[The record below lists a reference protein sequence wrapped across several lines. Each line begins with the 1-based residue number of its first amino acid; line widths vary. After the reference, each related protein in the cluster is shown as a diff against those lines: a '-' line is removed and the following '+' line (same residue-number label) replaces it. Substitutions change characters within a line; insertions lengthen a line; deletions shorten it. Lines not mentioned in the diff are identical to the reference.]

1 MSSLILPATIRLPHP
16 YLTTYRIHEVNNNQA
31 PTRYGTKL
39 LQIRYEPRTSGK
51 TPSQKDARAPSEQLH
66 SNVCFS
72 NPVQDQRDDQLP
84 PESNNFFWGRV
95 RRAPKADFVWN
106 ETSAPTIGQVW
117 LIIYALFTLRPEL
130 EYFRLGLV
138 GLGRERLAEELKAVH
153 LACQHPVPEG
163 KTNTDPDAF
172 VDELVLLRST
182 FWQGAGCPFGPRPVW
197 APDTNQIS
205 GRELASFPAHPIDYT
220 ASCKFPSERVH
231 AFHPRRPQKPAPG
244 SIIYSRYIPHLDE
257 HFSMY
262 ALDYNNDEHL
272 GLFNKWQN
280 DPFVAAGWN
289 ETGTLEQHREYL
301 RKLHEDAH
309 TMTVLAKFDDTFFAY
324 YEVYWG
330 KEDHFGVYADAG
342 DFDRGR
348 HSLVGDT
355 RFRGKHRVSAWWS
368 SIIHYLFLDEPRTQS
383 VIGEPKMTNGTVL
396 SYDLM
401 CGFGVMKYVDL
412 THKRSACM
420 KVGRERFFQLCPLHF
435 DGETNV
441 GGTGIKLFAKL

>member
-1 MSSLILPATIRLPHP
+1 MSSLRLPATIRLPHP
-16 YLTTYRIHEVNNNQA
+16 YLTTYRIHEVSNNQA

-51 TPSQKDARAPSEQLH
+51 TATQKDARAPSEQLH

-72 NPVQDQRDDQLP
+72 NPVQDQREDQLP

-106 ETSAPTIGQVW
+106 EPIAPTIGQVW
-117 LIIYALFTLRPEL
+117 LIIYALFSLRPQL

-138 GLGRERLAEELKAVH
+138 GLGREQLAEELKAVH

-163 KTNTDPDAF
+163 KASTDPDAY

-197 APDTNQIS
+197 APDTNQVS
-205 GRELASFPAHPIDYT
+205 GRELATFPLNPLDYT
-220 ASCKFPSERVH
+220 ASCKFPGERVH

-272 GLFNKWQN
+272 HLFNQWQN

-289 ETGTLEQHREYL
+289 ETGTLEQHKEYL

-324 YEVYWG
+324 YEIYWG
-330 KEDHFGVYADAG
+330 KVRTPDRVYRRYRLTLTRRTTSAFTPTPVILTAG
-342 DFDRGR
+342 DTP
-348 HSLVGDT
+348 S
-355 RFRGKHRVSAWWS
+355 
-368 SIIHYLFLDEPRTQS
+368 
-383 VIGEPKMTNGTVL
+383 
-396 SYDLM
+396 
-401 CGFGVMKYVDL
+401 
-412 THKRSACM
+412 
-420 KVGRERFFQLCPLHF
+420 
-435 DGETNV
+435 
-441 GGTGIKLFAKL
+441 